1 MRHVVGDVPLG
12 GSPFPPIADY
22 AFLSDC
28 EVCALVAPS
37 GNVEWM
43 CLPRFDGPSIFG
55 TMLDR
60 DAGSFRLAP
69 VDTSVPA
76 GQRYLPGTMVLE
88 TTWGTRTGWV
98 IVRDVLLI
106 GPWHHDDERSHTHR
120 RSPTDNDADHVLL
133 RTLRC
138 VNGRVE
144 MHMECEPR
152 VDYGRKPVAWEYA
165 GPGYGKAVATAE
177 DEDLEL
183 MLTTDLRI
191 GFEGGRAR
199 ARTTLR
205 DGDTAFIALSW
216 SEHGGPETYDDA
228 YHRLVFTADY
238 WHEWLSHGEFPD
250 HPWRTYL
257 QRSALTLK
265 GLTYAPTGAM
275 IAAATTSLPETPGGE
290 RNWDYRYA
298 WIRDSTFMLWGLYTL
313 GFDEEANDFFYFI
326 RDVASKTDGEMQI
339 MYGIGGEET
348 LTEEM
353 LLHLDGYE
361 HAQPVRV
368 GNGAYAQRQHD
379 VWGALLDSMYLHTK
393 SRDGLA
399 ESTWEILKKQVDH
412 AIAAW
417 REPDRGIWEV
427 RGEPMHFT
435 SSKVMCWVACDRGAR
450 LARLRE
456 DHERS
461 ERWQQEADLIH
472 ADICENGVDA
482 RGVFTQHYDTAAL
495 DASCLLIPLVRFLP
509 PDDERV
515 IATVNA
521 IADELTLNGL
531 VQRYKVEETDDGLAG
546 EEGTFAICSF
556 WLVSALAE
564 IGEHDRARALCEKM
578 LGFASSLNLYAE
590 EIDAASGRHLGNF
603 PQAFT
608 HLALINAVVHVIRA
622 DHELAASQPLMEARR
637 PEVTLGD

>member
-28 EVCALVAPS
+28 EVCAPVAPS

-183 MLTTDLRI
+183 TLTTDLRI

-199 ARTTLR
+199 ARR
-205 DGDTAFIALSW
+205 IVR
-216 SEHGGPETYDDA
+216 GGP
-228 YHRLVFTADY
+228 
-238 WHEWLSHGEFPD
+238 G
-250 HPWRTYL
+250 
-257 QRSALTLK
+257 
-265 GLTYAPTGAM
+265 GA
-275 IAAATTSLPETPGGE
+275 
-290 RNWDYRYA
+290 
-298 WIRDSTFMLWGLYTL
+298 
-313 GFDEEANDFFYFI
+313 
-326 RDVASKTDGEMQI
+326 
-339 MYGIGGEET
+339 
-348 LTEEM
+348 
-353 LLHLDGYE
+353 
-361 HAQPVRV
+361 
-368 GNGAYAQRQHD
+368 
-379 VWGALLDSMYLHTK
+379 
-393 SRDGLA
+393 
-399 ESTWEILKKQVDH
+399 
-412 AIAAW
+412 
-417 REPDRGIWEV
+417 
-427 RGEPMHFT
+427 
-435 SSKVMCWVACDRGAR
+435 
-450 LARLRE
+450 
-456 DHERS
+456 
-461 ERWQQEADLIH
+461 
-472 ADICENGVDA
+472 
-482 RGVFTQHYDTAAL
+482 
-495 DASCLLIPLVRFLP
+495 
-509 PDDERV
+509 
-515 IATVNA
+515 
-521 IADELTLNGL
+521 
-531 VQRYKVEETDDGLAG
+531 
-546 EEGTFAICSF
+546 
-556 WLVSALAE
+556 
-564 IGEHDRARALCEKM
+564 
-578 LGFASSLNLYAE
+578 
-590 EIDAASGRHLGNF
+590 
-603 PQAFT
+603 
-608 HLALINAVVHVIRA
+608 
-622 DHELAASQPLMEARR
+622 
-637 PEVTLGD
+637 

>member
-1 MRHVVGDVPLG
+1 
-12 GSPFPPIADY
+12 
-22 AFLSDC
+22 
-28 EVCALVAPS
+28 
-37 GNVEWM
+37 
-43 CLPRFDGPSIFG
+43 
-55 TMLDR
+55 
-60 DAGSFRLAP
+60 
-69 VDTSVPA
+69 
-76 GQRYLPGTMVLE
+76 MVLE

-106 GPWHHDDERSHTHR
+106 GPWHHDDERSNTHR

-152 VDYGRKPVAWEYA
+152 IDYGRKSVTWEYA
-165 GPGYGKAVATAE
+165 GPGYGKAVASAE
-177 DEDLEL
+177 DEDLQ
-183 MLTTDLRI
+183 LTLATDLRI

-216 SEHGGPETYDDA
+216 SDHGGPETYDDA

-275 IAAATTSLPETPGGE
+275 IAAATTSLPETSGGE

-326 RDVASKTDGEMQI
+326 RDVASKSDGEMQI
-339 MYGIGGEET
+339 MYGIGGEDT

-427 RGEPMHFT
+427 RGEPQHFT

-472 ADICENGVDA
+472 ADICENGIDE

-564 IGEHDRARALCEKM
+564 IGDHDRARALCEKM

-608 HLALINAVVHVIRA
+608 HLALINAVMHVIRA
-622 DHELAASQPLMEARR
+622 DHELASSQPLMESRQ